1 MLPNRLLLNLAGYDT
16 IYEFI
21 TKYFH
26 HMEKYPV
33 SKPISILNSIRIVLV
48 QTYHPGNIGAIAR
61 AMKTMG
67 LNELYLVD
75 PREYPSEEASS
86 RAAGALDVLD
96 NSTVVNSMAEA
107 IEDCTQVF
115 ATSARK
121 RNYTRPQVSAEE
133 AAGWIK
139 QNPNEKIA
147 IVFGRE
153 RMGLSNEQLGMCQ
166 QLLYIPGNPEYDVLN
181 IGSAVQIVSYELF
194 KQFGLHRDELEANQ
208 PNNGKNNSF
217 QNESTSQEE
226 YASQQ
231 DLERFYEHLK
241 DTLSETGF
249 LNRNH
254 PGEAMQRLQQM
265 FSRAQPNAKELRMLR
280 GILGSVD
287 KLTPKA

>member
-1 MLPNRLLLNLAGYDT
+1 VTVLD
-16 IYEFI
+16 
-21 TKYFH
+21 
-26 HMEKYPV
+26 
-33 SKPISILNSIRIVLV
+33 SIRIVLV

-75 PREYPSEEASS
+75 PQDYPAEEASN
-86 RAAGALDVLD
+86 RAAGALDVL
-96 NSTVVNSMAEA
+96 NRATVVATLPEA
-107 IEDCTQVF
+107 LADCTQVF

-121 RNYTRPQVSAEE
+121 RNYTRPQVTAEE

-139 QNPNEKIA
+139 TNPNEKIA

-153 RMGLSNEQLGMCQ
+153 RMGLSNEQLGLCQ

-194 KQFGLHRDELEANQ
+194 KQFGMHRDKIETPDIIKDE
-208 PNNGKNNSF
+208 KIH
-217 QNESTSQEE
+217 EE

-231 DLERFYEHLK
+231 DMERFYQHLES
-241 DTLSETGF
+241 TLSDTGF
-249 LNRNH
+249 LVKNH
-254 PGEAMQRLQQM
+254 PGEAIQRLQQM
-265 FSRAQPNAKELRMLR
+265 FARAQPNAKELRMLR

-287 KLTPKA
+287 KLTKS

>member
-1 MLPNRLLLNLAGYDT
+1 MSALKNVLDS
-16 IYEFI
+16 
-21 TKYFH
+21 
-26 HMEKYPV
+26 V
-33 SKPISILNSIRIVLV
+33 RIVLV

-75 PREYPSEEASS
+75 PTDYPAEEASS

-96 NSTVVNSMAEA
+96 NAIVVESLSEA
-107 IEDCTQVF
+107 IADCTQVF

-121 RNYTRPQVSAEE
+121 RNYTRPQVTAEE

-139 QNPNEKIA
+139 ENPNEKIA

-194 KQFGLHRDELEANQ
+194 KQLGQHRDDIEA
-208 PNNGKNNSF
+208 PTPITD
-217 QNESTSQEE
+217 NEEE
-226 YASQQ
+226 YASQI
-231 DLERFYEHLK
+231 DMERFYQHLES
-241 DTLSETGF
+241 TLSDTGF
-249 LNRNH
+249 LVKNH
-254 PGEAMQRLQQM
+254 PGEAIQRLQQM
-265 FSRAQPNAKELRMLR
+265 FARAQPNAKELRMLR

-287 KLTPKA
+287 KLTDS

>member
-21 TKYFH
+21 TKCFH
-26 HMEKYPV
+26 HMEKYPL

-96 NSTVVNSMAEA
+96 NATVVDSLSEA
-107 IEDCTQVF
+107 ISDCTQVF

-133 AAGWIK
+133 ATGWIK

-194 KQFGLHRDELEANQ
+194 KQFGLHRDELEFTQGNTEQ
-208 PNNGKNNSF
+208 NTPLHNNSP
-217 QNESTSQEE
+217 QEE

-231 DLERFYEHLK
+231 DLERFYEHLEG
-241 DTLSETGF
+241 TLSETGF

>member
-1 MLPNRLLLNLAGYDT
+1 
-16 IYEFI
+16 
-21 TKYFH
+21 
-26 HMEKYPV
+26 V
-33 SKPISILNSIRIVLV
+33 SASNPILNSIRIVLV

-75 PREYPSEEASS
+75 PREYPAEEASN

-96 NSTVVNSMAEA
+96 NATVVSSLPAA
-107 IEDCTQVF
+107 IADCTQVF

-121 RNYTRPQVSAEE
+121 RNYTRPQVTAEE
-133 AAGWIK
+133 AAGWVQK
-139 QNPNEKIA
+139 NPKEKIA

-181 IGSAVQIVSYELF
+181 IGSAVQIVCYELF
-194 KQFGLHRDELEANQ
+194 KQFGLHRDELIQPSTQSDDQSGMQLETESEA
-208 PNNGKNNSF
+208 F
-217 QNESTSQEE
+217 
-226 YASQQ
+226 ASQV
-231 DLERFYEHLK
+231 DMERFYQHLEG
-241 DTLSETGF
+241 TLSDTGF
-249 LNRNH
+249 LVKNH

-265 FSRAQPNAKELRMLR
+265 FARAQPNAKELRMLR

-287 KLTPKA
+287 KLTDKL

>member
-1 MLPNRLLLNLAGYDT
+1 VTVLD
-16 IYEFI
+16 
-21 TKYFH
+21 
-26 HMEKYPV
+26 
-33 SKPISILNSIRIVLV
+33 SIRIVLV

-75 PREYPSEEASS
+75 PTDYPAEEASN

-96 NSTVVNSMAEA
+96 KATVVATLPEA
-107 IEDCTQVF
+107 LADCTQVF

-121 RNYTRPQVSAEE
+121 RNYTRPQVTAEE

-139 QNPNEKIA
+139 ANPNEKIA

-153 RMGLSNEQLGMCQ
+153 RMGLSNEQLGLCQ

-194 KQFGLHRDELEANQ
+194 KQFGMHRDEIETPEFIRGEEVN
-208 PNNGKNNSF
+208 
-217 QNESTSQEE
+217 EE

-231 DLERFYEHLK
+231 DMERFYHHLES
-241 DTLSETGF
+241 TLFNTGF
-249 LNRNH
+249 LVKNH
-254 PGEAMQRLQQM
+254 PGEAIQRLQQM
-265 FSRAQPNAKELRMLR
+265 FARAQPNAKELRMLR

-287 KLTPKA
+287 KLTKA

>member
-1 MLPNRLLLNLAGYDT
+1 MSVLA
-16 IYEFI
+16 
-21 TKYFH
+21 
-26 HMEKYPV
+26 
-33 SKPISILNSIRIVLV
+33 SIRIVLV

-67 LNELYLVD
+67 LSELYLVD
-75 PREYPSEEASS
+75 PREYPAEEASN

-96 NSTVVNSMAEA
+96 NAKVVHSLPEA
-107 IEDCTQVF
+107 IADCTQVF

-121 RNYTRPQVSAEE
+121 RNYTRPQVTAEE

-139 QNPNEKIA
+139 ENPKEKIA

-194 KQFGLHRDELEANQ
+194 KQFGLHRDELIES
-208 PNNGKNNSF
+208 NN
-217 QNESTSQEE
+217 ETEE
-226 YASQQ
+226 FASQL
-231 DLERFYEHLK
+231 DMERFYQHLES
-241 DTLSETGF
+241 TLSDTGF
-249 LNRNH
+249 LVKNH
-254 PGEAMQRLQQM
+254 PGEAMLRLQQM
-265 FSRAQPNAKELRMLR
+265 FARAQPNAKELRMLR

-287 KLTPKA
+287 KLTGKS

>member
-1 MLPNRLLLNLAGYDT
+1 MTVLD
-16 IYEFI
+16 
-21 TKYFH
+21 
-26 HMEKYPV
+26 
-33 SKPISILNSIRIVLV
+33 SIRIVLV

-75 PREYPSEEASS
+75 PKDYPAEEASN

-96 NSTVVNSMAEA
+96 NATVVATLPEA
-107 IEDCTQVF
+107 LADCTQVF

-121 RNYTRPQVSAEE
+121 RNYTRPQVTAEE

-139 QNPNEKIA
+139 TNPNEKIA

-153 RMGLSNEQLGMCQ
+153 RMGLSNEQLGLCQ

-194 KQFGLHRDELEANQ
+194 KQFGMHRDEIPTPDIIKGEDIN
-208 PNNGKNNSF
+208 
-217 QNESTSQEE
+217 EE

-231 DLERFYEHLK
+231 DMERFYQHLES
-241 DTLSETGF
+241 TLSDTGF
-249 LNRNH
+249 LVKNH
-254 PGEAMQRLQQM
+254 PGEAIQRLQQM
-265 FSRAQPNAKELRMLR
+265 FARAQPNAKELRMLR

-287 KLTPKA
+287 KLTKE

>member
-1 MLPNRLLLNLAGYDT
+1 
-16 IYEFI
+16 
-21 TKYFH
+21 
-26 HMEKYPV
+26 V
-33 SKPISILNSIRIVLV
+33 SVVESVLNSVRIILV

-67 LNELYLVD
+67 LKELYLVD
-75 PREYPSEEASS
+75 PREYPAEEASN

-96 NSTVVNSMAEA
+96 GATVVNTLPEA
-107 IEDCTQVF
+107 LADCTQVF

-121 RNYTRPQVSAEE
+121 RNYTRPQVTAEE
-133 AAGWIK
+133 AAVWVK
-139 QNPNEKIA
+139 DNPNEKIA

-153 RMGLSNEQLGMCQ
+153 RMGLSNEQLGLCQ

-194 KQFGLHRDELEANQ
+194 KQLGNHRDTLQAE
-208 PNNGKNNSF
+208 
-217 QNESTSQEE
+217 EE

-231 DLERFYEHLK
+231 DMERFYQHLES
-241 DTLSETGF
+241 TLSDTGF
-249 LNRNH
+249 LVRNH

-265 FSRAQPNAKELRMLR
+265 FARAQPNAKELRMLR

-287 KLTPKA
+287 KLTDSSS

>member
-1 MLPNRLLLNLAGYDT
+1 VTVLD
-16 IYEFI
+16 
-21 TKYFH
+21 
-26 HMEKYPV
+26 
-33 SKPISILNSIRIVLV
+33 SIRIVLV

-75 PREYPSEEASS
+75 PQDYPAEEASN
-86 RAAGALDVLD
+86 RAAGALDVL
-96 NSTVVNSMAEA
+96 NRATVVATLPEA
-107 IEDCTQVF
+107 LADCTQVF

-121 RNYTRPQVSAEE
+121 RNYTRPQVTAEE

-139 QNPNEKIA
+139 TNPNEKIA

-153 RMGLSNEQLGMCQ
+153 RMGLSNEQLGLCQ

-194 KQFGLHRDELEANQ
+194 KQFGIHRDEIET
-208 PNNGKNNSF
+208 PDIIKD
-217 QNESTSQEE
+217 EEIHEE

-231 DLERFYEHLK
+231 DMERFYQHLES
-241 DTLSETGF
+241 TLSNTGF
-249 LNRNH
+249 LVKNH
-254 PGEAMQRLQQM
+254 PGEAIQRLQQM
-265 FSRAQPNAKELRMLR
+265 FARAQPNAKELRMLR

-287 KLTPKA
+287 KLTGE

>member
-1 MLPNRLLLNLAGYDT
+1 MSALKN
-16 IYEFI
+16 
-21 TKYFH
+21 
-26 HMEKYPV
+26 V
-33 SKPISILNSIRIVLV
+33 LNSVRIVLV

-75 PREYPSEEASS
+75 PRDYPAEEASS

-96 NSTVVNSMAEA
+96 NATVVETLAEA
-107 IEDCTQVF
+107 LADCTQVF

-121 RNYTRPQVSAEE
+121 RNYTRPQVTAEE

-139 QNPNEKIA
+139 TNPNEKIA

-194 KQFGLHRDELEANQ
+194 KKLGIHRDQIDIPQALDDND
-208 PNNGKNNSF
+208 ND
-217 QNESTSQEE
+217 NEEE
-226 YASQQ
+226 YANQHAYVNQQ
-231 DLERFYEHLK
+231 ELERFYQHLES
-241 DTLSETGF
+241 TLSDTGF
-249 LNRNH
+249 LVKSH
-254 PGEAMQRLQQM
+254 PGEALQRLKQM
-265 FSRAQPNAKELRMLR
+265 FARAQPNAKELRMLR

-287 KLTPKA
+287 KLTDSE

>member
-1 MLPNRLLLNLAGYDT
+1 MTVLD
-16 IYEFI
+16 
-21 TKYFH
+21 
-26 HMEKYPV
+26 
-33 SKPISILNSIRIVLV
+33 SIRIVLV

-75 PREYPSEEASS
+75 PTDYPAEEASN

-96 NSTVVNSMAEA
+96 NATVVQTLPEA
-107 IEDCTQVF
+107 IADCTQVF

-121 RNYTRPQVSAEE
+121 RNYTRPQVTAEE
-133 AAGWIK
+133 AAGWI
-139 QNPNEKIA
+139 QENPKEKIA

-194 KQFGLHRDELEANQ
+194 KKFGLHRDEILDSNSESEA
-208 PNNGKNNSF
+208 F
-217 QNESTSQEE
+217 
-226 YASQQ
+226 ASQA
-231 DLERFYEHLK
+231 DMNRFYQHLE
-241 DTLSETGF
+241 DTLSDTGF
-249 LNRNH
+249 LVKNH

-265 FSRAQPNAKELRMLR
+265 LARAQPNAKELRMLR

-287 KLTPKA
+287 KLTDKS

>member
-1 MLPNRLLLNLAGYDT
+1 MSALKNVLDS
-16 IYEFI
+16 
-21 TKYFH
+21 
-26 HMEKYPV
+26 V
-33 SKPISILNSIRIVLV
+33 RIVLV

-75 PREYPSEEASS
+75 PTDYPAEEASS

-96 NSTVVNSMAEA
+96 NAIVVESLSEA
-107 IEDCTQVF
+107 IADCTQVF

-121 RNYTRPQVSAEE
+121 RNYTRPQVTAEE

-139 QNPNEKIA
+139 ENPNEKIA

-194 KQFGLHRDELEANQ
+194 KQLGQHRDDIET
-208 PNNGKNNSF
+208 PTPITD
-217 QNESTSQEE
+217 NEEE
-226 YASQQ
+226 YASQI
-231 DLERFYEHLK
+231 DMERFYQHLES
-241 DTLSETGF
+241 TLSDTGF
-249 LNRNH
+249 LVKNH
-254 PGEAMQRLQQM
+254 PGEAIQRLQQM
-265 FSRAQPNAKELRMLR
+265 FARAQPNAKELRMLR

-287 KLTPKA
+287 KLTDS

>member
-1 MLPNRLLLNLAGYDT
+1 MS
-16 IYEFI
+16 
-21 TKYFH
+21 
-26 HMEKYPV
+26 V
-33 SKPISILNSIRIVLV
+33 SNSAVKSVLDSVRIVLV

-75 PREYPSEEASS
+75 PREYPSEEASN

-96 NSTVVNSMAEA
+96 NATVVQTLPEA
-107 IEDCTQVF
+107 LADCTQVF

-121 RNYTRPQVSAEE
+121 RNYTRPQVTAEE

-139 QNPNEKIA
+139 DNPNEKIA

-153 RMGLSNEQLGMCQ
+153 RMGLSNEQLGLCQ

-194 KQFGLHRDELEANQ
+194 KQFGQHRDEAED
-208 PNNGKNNSF
+208 
-217 QNESTSQEE
+217 STLTTKSSTEGEEE
-226 YASQQ
+226 YASQL
-231 DLERFYEHLK
+231 DMERFYQHLE
-241 DTLSETGF
+241 DTLSDTGF
-249 LNRNH
+249 LVKNH

-265 FSRAQPNAKELRMLR
+265 FARAQPNAKELRMLR

-287 KLTPKA
+287 KLTK

>member
-1 MLPNRLLLNLAGYDT
+1 MDKLVS
-16 IYEFI
+16 
-21 TKYFH
+21 
-26 HMEKYPV
+26 V
-33 SKPISILNSIRIVLV
+33 SKSVLDSIRIVLV

-67 LNELYLVD
+67 LKELVLVD
-75 PREYPSEEASS
+75 PTDYPADEASS

-96 NSTVVNSMAEA
+96 NATVVATLPEA
-107 IEDCTQVF
+107 LADCTQVF

-121 RNYTRPQVSAEE
+121 RNYTRPQVTAEE

-139 QNPNEKIA
+139 ANPNEKIA

-153 RMGLSNEQLGMCQ
+153 RMGLSNEQLGLCQ

-194 KQFGLHRDELEANQ
+194 KQFGMHRDDIE
-208 PNNGKNNSF
+208 
-217 QNESTSQEE
+217 TSEFDTSNTTDIEEE

-231 DLERFYEHLK
+231 DMERFYQHLES
-241 DTLSETGF
+241 TLSDTGF
-249 LNRNH
+249 LVKNH
-254 PGEAMQRLQQM
+254 PGEALQRLQQM
-265 FSRAQPNAKELRMLR
+265 FARAQPNAKELRMLR

-287 KLTPKA
+287 KLTEE

>member
-1 MLPNRLLLNLAGYDT
+1 MSALKNVLDS
-16 IYEFI
+16 
-21 TKYFH
+21 
-26 HMEKYPV
+26 V
-33 SKPISILNSIRIVLV
+33 RIVLV

-75 PREYPSEEASS
+75 PTDYPAEEASS

-96 NSTVVNSMAEA
+96 NATVVESLSEA
-107 IEDCTQVF
+107 IADCTQVF

-121 RNYTRPQVSAEE
+121 RNYTRPQVTAEE

-139 QNPNEKIA
+139 ENPNEKIA

-194 KQFGLHRDELEANQ
+194 KQLGQHRDDIET
-208 PNNGKNNSF
+208 PTPITD
-217 QNESTSQEE
+217 NEEE
-226 YASQQ
+226 YASQI
-231 DLERFYEHLK
+231 DMERFYQHLES
-241 DTLSETGF
+241 TLSDTGF
-249 LNRNH
+249 LVKNH
-254 PGEAMQRLQQM
+254 PGEAIQRLQQM
-265 FSRAQPNAKELRMLR
+265 FARAQPNAKELRMLR

-287 KLTPKA
+287 KLTDS

>member
-1 MLPNRLLLNLAGYDT
+1 
-16 IYEFI
+16 
-21 TKYFH
+21 
-26 HMEKYPV
+26 V
-33 SKPISILNSIRIVLV
+33 SVINSVLDSIRIVLV

-67 LNELYLVD
+67 LKELYLVD
-75 PREYPSEEASS
+75 PTEYPAEEASN

-96 NSTVVNSMAEA
+96 NATVVQTLPDALA
-107 IEDCTQVF
+107 DCTQVF

-121 RNYTRPQVSAEE
+121 RNYTRPQVTAEE
-133 AAGWIK
+133 AAGWISE
-139 QNPNEKIA
+139 NPNEKIA

-194 KQFGLHRDELEANQ
+194 KQFGNHRDDLDASQ
-208 PNNGKNNSF
+208 TASNS
-217 QNESTSQEE
+217 ETEE
-226 YASQQ
+226 YASTQ
-231 DLERFYEHLK
+231 DMERFYQHLES
-241 DTLSETGF
+241 TLSDTGF
-249 LNRNH
+249 LVKNH

-265 FSRAQPNAKELRMLR
+265 FARAHPNAKELRMLR

-287 KLTPKA
+287 KLTDD

>member
-1 MLPNRLLLNLAGYDT
+1 MNSSTN
-16 IYEFI
+16 
-21 TKYFH
+21 
-26 HMEKYPV
+26 
-33 SKPISILNSIRIVLV
+33 ILDSIRIVLV

-67 LNELYLVD
+67 LKELFLVD
-75 PREYPSEEASS
+75 PREYPAEEASS

-96 NSTVVNSMAEA
+96 NATVVTTLPEA
-107 IEDCTQVF
+107 LADCTQVF

-121 RNYTRPQVSAEE
+121 RNYTRPQVTAEE

-139 QNPNEKIA
+139 ANPNEKIA

-153 RMGLSNEQLGMCQ
+153 RMGLSNEQLGLCQ

-194 KQFGLHRDELEANQ
+194 KQFGLHRDEIEASELDQ
-208 PNNGKNNSF
+208 ISPEG
-217 QNESTSQEE
+217 EE

-231 DLERFYEHLK
+231 DMERFYQHLES
-241 DTLSETGF
+241 TLSDTGF
-249 LNRNH
+249 LVKNH
-254 PGEAMQRLQQM
+254 PGEAIQRLQQM
-265 FSRAQPNAKELRMLR
+265 FARAQPNAKELRMLR

-287 KLTPKA
+287 KLTKE

>member
-1 MLPNRLLLNLAGYDT
+1 VPAST
-16 IYEFI
+16 ISKNAS
-21 TKYFH
+21 TK
-26 HMEKYPV
+26 
-33 SKPISILNSIRIVLV
+33 SILNSIRIVLV

-75 PREYPSEEASS
+75 PTDYPAEEANS

-96 NSTVVNSMAEA
+96 NAMVVNTLPEA
-107 IEDCTQVF
+107 LADCTQVF

-121 RNYTRPQVSAEE
+121 RNYTRPQVTAEE

-139 QNPNEKIA
+139 ANPSEKIA

-194 KQFGLHRDELEANQ
+194 KQFGNHRDDLETA
-208 PNNGKNNSF
+208 
-217 QNESTSQEE
+217 EIDAEE
-226 YASQQ
+226 FASQQ
-231 DLERFYEHLK
+231 ELERFYQHLES
-241 DTLSETGF
+241 TLSDTGF
-249 LNRNH
+249 LVKNH

-265 FSRAQPNAKELRMLR
+265 FARAQPNAKELRMLR

-287 KLTPKA
+287 KLTDS

>member
-1 MLPNRLLLNLAGYDT
+1 MSTLN
-16 IYEFI
+16 
-21 TKYFH
+21 
-26 HMEKYPV
+26 P
-33 SKPISILNSIRIVLV
+33 ILNSIRVVLV

-75 PREYPSEEASS
+75 PRDYPSEEASS

-96 NSTVVNSMAEA
+96 NAIIVNSLPEA
-107 IEDCTQVF
+107 IADCTQVF

-139 QNPNEKIA
+139 ENPKEKIA

-181 IGSAVQIVSYELF
+181 IGSAVQIVCYELF
-194 KQFGLHRDELEANQ
+194 KQFGLHRDELIQSDVETEEFANQ
-208 PNNGKNNSF
+208 QDMDRF
-217 QNESTSQEE
+217 YQHLEST
-226 YASQQ
+226 
-231 DLERFYEHLK
+231 
-241 DTLSETGF
+241 LSDTGF
-249 LNRNH
+249 LIKNH
-254 PGEAMQRLQQM
+254 PGEAIQRLQQM
-265 FSRAQPNAKELRMLR
+265 FARAQPNAKELRMLR

-287 KLTPKA
+287 KLTNKS

>member
-1 MLPNRLLLNLAGYDT
+1 MDKLVS
-16 IYEFI
+16 
-21 TKYFH
+21 
-26 HMEKYPV
+26 V
-33 SKPISILNSIRIVLV
+33 SKSVLDSIRIVLV

-67 LNELYLVD
+67 LKELVLVD
-75 PREYPSEEASS
+75 PTDYPAEEASS
-86 RAAGALDVLD
+86 RAAGALDVLE
-96 NSTVVNSMAEA
+96 NATVVETLPEA
-107 IEDCTQVF
+107 LADCTQVF

-121 RNYTRPQVSAEE
+121 RNYTRPQVTAEE

-139 QNPNEKIA
+139 SNPNEKIA

-194 KQFGLHRDELEANQ
+194 KQLGMHRDEIEAPQ
-208 PNNGKNNSF
+208 VIDG
-217 QNESTSQEE
+217 NEIVESAEE

-231 DLERFYEHLK
+231 DMERFYQHLES
-241 DTLSETGF
+241 TLSDTGF
-249 LNRNH
+249 LVKNH
-254 PGEAMQRLQQM
+254 PGEAIQRLQQM
-265 FSRAQPNAKELRMLR
+265 FARAQPNAKELRMLR

-287 KLTPKA
+287 KLTGE